1 MIIRRLDNLEPIT
14 ALDDSIIRE
23 ILNPN
28 HEAVDLRLNYSLA
41 HATVK
46 SGESTL
52 PHRFH
57 QASEVYYIL
66 QGTGLMHIDEESY
79 EVQSGDM
86 VYIPPRGVQY
96 IENIGDIDLMFL
108 CIVDPAWYPEAE
120 ETV

>member
-1 MIIRRLDNLEPIT
+1 MIT

-23 ILNPN
+23 FLNPN
-28 HEAVDLRLNYSLA
+28 HESEDLKLNYSLA

-46 SGESTL
+46 PGESTL

-57 QASEVYYIL
+57 EASEVYYIL
-66 QGTGLMHIDEESY
+66 QGRGLMHVNEETY

-86 VYIPPRGVQY
+86 VYIPPMGVQY
-96 IENIGDIDLMFL
+96 IENIGESELTFL

-120 ETV
+120 EAV

>member
-1 MIIRRLDNLEPIT
+1 MIIRRLDELESII

-23 ILNPN
+23 FLNPN
-28 HEAVDLRLNYSLA
+28 HESIELRLNYSIA

-46 SGESTL
+46 PGESTL

-57 QASEVYYIL
+57 KASEVYYIL
-66 QGTGLMHIDEESY
+66 QGKGLMHIDEETH
-79 EVQSGDM
+79 EVKTGDM
-86 VYIPPRGVQY
+86 IYIPPKGVQY
-96 IENIGDIDLMFL
+96 IENTGETELTFL